1 MTARYPFSLG
11 AESSPTLLWEEE
23 LNAIERK
30 GLFRIMPLVAGMPG
44 RSVVVDHKPALNFSS
59 NNYLGLAGHEKVIE
73 AAIDAARQFGVGSTA
88 SRLIAGNSEIFRR
101 LEDFIAQWKHT
112 EAALVFGSGY
122 QANVGIISSLVDER
136 DLIVSDELNH
146 ASIIDGCRL
155 SRARV
160 AIYRHLDV
168 EDAEQALKRYPAR
181 RKLLV
186 TESVFSM
193 DGDAAPL
200 GDLSFVCRR
209 RGAMLMVD
217 EAHATGIRGPHGS
230 GLAAE
235 LGVIPEIQMGTLGK
249 AVGVAGAY
257 VAGEKSLI
265 NFLVNTSRSLIYTTA
280 PPPMTAAAALAALR
294 LIRSPEGEHR
304 RAQLHENIIEF
315 HRLLKET
322 GSLCNSVPAVPSH
335 IAPVII
341 GPSDAAMRISRECL
355 RKGVFA
361 HGIRY
366 PTVPEGSAR
375 LRFTLMSD
383 HTREDLEKAVSVL
396 SDAVAAITPC
406 KSRECS
412 C

>member
-1 MTARYPFSLG
+1 M
-11 AESSPTLLWEEE
+11 
-23 LNAIERK
+23 
-30 GLFRIMPLVAGMPG
+30 
-44 RSVVVDHKPALNFSS
+44 
-59 NNYLGLAGHEKVIE
+59 
-73 AAIDAARQFGVGSTA
+73 
-88 SRLIAGNSEIFRR
+88 
-101 LEDFIAQWKHT
+101 
-112 EAALVFGSGY
+112 FGSGY
-122 QANVGIISSLVDER
+122 QANVGIISSLMDER

-160 AIYRHLDV
+160 AIYRHRDA

-217 EAHATGIRGPHGS
+217 EAHATGVRGPHGV

-235 LGVIPEIQMGTLGK
+235 LGVLPEIQMGTLGK

-280 PPPMTAAAALAALR
+280 QPPMTAAAALAALHI
-294 LIRSPEGEHR
+294 IRSPEGERR
-304 RAQLHENIIEF
+304 RAQLCDNANEF
-315 HRLLKET
+315 HRLLQET
-322 GSLCNSVPAVPSH
+322 CSLSSSVPPVPSH
-335 IAPVII
+335 IAPIII
-341 GPSDAAMRISRECL
+341 GPSKATMRISRTCL
-355 RKGVFA
+355 RNGVFA

-366 PTVPEGSAR
+366 PTVPEGAAR

-383 HTREDLEKAVSVL
+383 HTRDDLTRAVHVL
-396 SDAVAAITPC
+396 SEAMTTIALHN
-406 KSRECS
+406 SRERTC
-412 C
+412 